1 MERIEQEQLK
11 EEEREEDREE
21 DKVEPQVI
29 HSIWNNKSACQKQ
42 YCECYK
48 FNTVSWITAPGCQ
61 RNKEAVSFPQILVV
75 MFLSF
80 QAEG

>member
-1 MERIEQEQLK
+1 MQEQVDQPG
-11 EEEREEDREE
+11 EAEAGPGDNDEADNF
-21 DKVEPQVI
+21 

-48 FNTVSWITAPGCQ
+48 FNTVSLMTAPGSQ
-61 RNKEAVSFPQILVV
+61 RNKEAVSFPQ

>member
-1 MERIEQEQLK
+1 MQ
-11 EEEREEDREE
+11 D
-21 DKVEPQVI
+21 QVDQPGVAEAGQGDNDEADNF

-48 FNTVSWITAPGCQ
+48 FNTVSWMTAPGCQ